1 MQSITLSNLNH
12 SDLAQALASTYPNH
26 DMTKPLVIRGVEFN
40 IHCPYDIAME
50 DIPVMLFSR
59 EYLGDIILSS
69 DAPHW
74 LDELGLFVDEWE
86 ESQSLPNRLKAA
98 GRDLESLA
106 IKFIANNAT
115 GIKTGLEV
123 SSAIYSTVTMI
134 KAGGSNKL
142 GFWSKLTKTYS
153 VPALAATTCIL
164 VDRIKEK
171 HERRTEQS
179 AES

>member
-12 SDLAQALASTYPNH
+12 SDLAQALASIYPNH
-26 DMTKPLVIRGVEFN
+26 DMTKPLVIRDVEIN
-40 IHCPYDIAME
+40 IHCPYDIALE

-59 EYLGDIILSS
+59 EYLGDITLSS

-74 LDELGLFVDEWE
+74 LDELSLFVDEWE

-98 GRDLESLA
+98 GRDLESFA
-106 IKFIANNAT
+106 IEFIANNAT

-123 SSAIYSTVTMI
+123 SSAIYSTITMI
-134 KAGGSNKL
+134 KSGGSSKL

-153 VPALAATTCIL
+153 VPALAATACVI